1 MVKRE
6 EIPSFGNLQGVRVV
20 VSAVSTAGPF
30 AGELF
35 AENGADVIWLEPPR
49 GIDPYRWTQDG
60 WGVQNERRNMRNL
73 MLDVVRPEGREVFL
87 KVIETADI
95 FSAAASGR
103 SGATRTK
110 CCGSAIP
117 SWSSATCRATA

>member
-1 MVKRE
+1 MTKYEDV
-6 EIPSFGNLQGVRVV
+6 PQFGNLKGMKVV

-35 AENGADVIWLEPPR
+35 AENGADVIWLESPK

-73 MLDVVRPEGREVFL
+73 MLDVVSPAGHEVFL
-87 KVIETADI
+87 KLTSSSKPRVETNGKDGVTAT
-95 FSAAASGR
+95 SSSG
-103 SGATRTK
+103 STTPA
-110 CCGSAIP
+110 
-117 SWSSATCRATA
+117 W

>member
-1 MVKRE
+1 MTKYEDV
-6 EIPSFGNLQGVRVV
+6 PQFGNLKGMKVV

-35 AENGADVIWLEPPR
+35 AENGADVIWLESPK

-73 MLDVVRPEGREVFL
+73 MLDVVSPAGHEVF
-87 KVIETADI
+87 
-95 FSAAASGR
+95 
-103 SGATRTK
+103 
-110 CCGSAIP
+110 P
-117 SWSSATCRATA
+117 SS